1 MEMKKETIFA
11 LFVITLLSFALI
23 AGITPANAEDTEP
36 EITQTP
42 PKPNDTSSNDAVFTG
57 DAELGRQLQELINSD
72 YFKQLVEQWRA
83 EKAAQDPGYEFE
95 DIINTKDTTPAQT
108 GNLPAH
114 SPEAPAQSDSTPG
127 PIYASEQTDS
137 QTDTPMTEFNLTKY
151 SLVIILCII
160 LPMLSIAFV
169 YKKSK
174 TARQK
179 K

>member
-1 MEMKKETIFA
+1 MKKETIFV
-11 LFVITLLSFALI
+11 LFVITLLSFVLI
-23 AGITPANAEDTEP
+23 TGVIPVNVADTEY
-36 EITQTP
+36 EATQTT
-42 PKPNDTSSNDAVFTG
+42 PKPNDISSNN
-57 DAELGRQLQELINSD
+57 AEYSGNADLGRQLQELINSD
-72 YFKQLVEQWRA
+72 YFKQLAEQWRA

-108 GNLPAH
+108 GNLPTH